1 MSLEKLMF
9 LNSSIVCLQR
19 KVYCEAI
26 KNNSSIFKKYF
37 KYIVNINCKN
47 ICIRTNVYERK
58 YKLYILYYVKRF
70 TFLLLG
76 YTHNPKNE

>member
-9 LNSSIVCLQR
+9 LNGSIVCLQR

-58 YKLYILYYVKRF
+58 YKLYILYYV
-70 TFLLLG
+70 
-76 YTHNPKNE
+76 NEIVILITQKTSNECLY